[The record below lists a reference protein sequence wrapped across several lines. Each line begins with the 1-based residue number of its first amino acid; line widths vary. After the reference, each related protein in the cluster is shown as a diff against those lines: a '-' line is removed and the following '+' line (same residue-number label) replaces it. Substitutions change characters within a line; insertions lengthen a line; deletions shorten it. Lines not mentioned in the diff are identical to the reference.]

1 MTAEFVLDLDEGML
15 EYFREMVDVL
25 VDGDT
30 APGQATGG
38 WYGDDLLYAVVT
50 LVGLSRHLRDE
61 VECFLTS
68 LSGETRW
75 WQG

>member
-1 MTAEFVLDLDEGML
+1 MTAEAVRDLDEGTL

-38 WYGDDLLYAVVT
+38 WYDDDLLYAVVT
-50 LVGLSRHLRDE
+50 LVDLSRHLRDE

-68 LSGETRW
+68 LPWETRW